1 MAQPITERSLSGYFH
16 GALGRAAQRQ
26 GHNPQDAT
34 LWYLTDLLTRYA
46 RSEAFFDPD
55 SGRSGIRPLAL
66 LYGEAM
72 QANSESER
80 HRLLQRLGD
89 VALFVAGLFH
99 HNLASRA
106 VRRDYVV
113 TMGGGAYA
121 YLADNTPNDLAIF
134 EELSGHFVRFV
145 NMLSDLILGHR
156 EQFDSA
162 DILNLYSLWNDTGN
176 AQAQRQLVSLG
187 VSLEGGRRQH

>member
-16 GALGRAAQRQ
+16 SALGRAAQRQ
-26 GHNPQDAT
+26 GHQPQEAT
-34 LWYLTDLLTRYA
+34 LWYLTDLLTRYS
-46 RSEAFFDPD
+46 RSEEFFDANT
-55 SGRSGIRPLAL
+55 GRSGLRPLAL
-66 LYGEAM
+66 MYGEAM
-72 QANSESER
+72 HAGSEGER

-99 HNLASRA
+99 QSLARRA
-106 VRRDYVV
+106 VRREYVV

-121 YLADNTPNDLAIF
+121 YLAENSPHDLAIYD
-134 EELSGHFVRFV
+134 ELAGHFVRFV
-145 NMLSDLILGHR
+145 NMLSELIHGHR

-176 AQAQRQLVSLG
+176 SQARRQLQSLG
-187 VSLEGGRRQH
+187 IALADGKTQH